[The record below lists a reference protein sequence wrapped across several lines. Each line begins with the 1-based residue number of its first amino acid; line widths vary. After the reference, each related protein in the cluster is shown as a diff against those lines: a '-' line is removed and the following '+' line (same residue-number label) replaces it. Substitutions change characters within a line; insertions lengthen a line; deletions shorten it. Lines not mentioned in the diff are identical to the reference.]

1 MKNKLYI
8 ISGAILTLSVLLCAC
23 NKNEA
28 VSSVTANES
37 ETTSSVTETVEQTD
51 AVTQTVTYVDESGYH
66 VVSIVVPETEKE
78 TVPPVPSR
86 AQTPAYKTETLPH
99 NQGTTK
105 ADAFQN
111 NATPSATVSATK
123 VQNATETQ
131 PVTIQ
136 EITNGLS
143 LLFKTDVVSR
153 GNDATITVSGETGKE
168 YTIEVYRNN
177 TDKLASDSLKA
188 NNADSNGFV
197 SWTFDTDNCE
207 SGYRKVIIKESNGE
221 KYIQTSIK
229 IN

>member
-23 NKNEA
+23 NKNET
-28 VSSVTANES
+28 VPSVTANES
-37 ETTSSVTETVEQTD
+37 ETTSYVTETVEQTD

-86 AQTPAYKTETLPH
+86 AQTPTYKTETLPH

-105 ADAFQN
+105 ADAVQN

-143 LLFKTDVVSR
+143 MLFKTDVVSR

-188 NNADSNGFV
+188 KNADSNGFV